1 MHYDE
6 ALPLHVVLMTDA
18 SNNGVGAVLLH
29 RLSDGVEK
37 PVAFASR
44 TLMDQEKALCY

>member
-6 ALPLHVVLMTDA
+6 ALPLVLITGA
-18 SNNGVGAVLLH
+18 SDNGVGAVLLH

-37 PVAFASR
+37 PVGFAS
-44 TLMDQEKALCY
+44 